1 LEVDLLIMARFL
13 TIVERVRRI
22 IADRYRMTPVE
33 FAFARHF
40 QARARISGDGPL
52 VLVQNTEDKFFYLIF
67 GELVT
72 ALRRQSAL
80 RVDQYVSRSIRPD
93 SFGSL
98 RAFLRTRFYW
108 NILTDRKWQRLYG
121 AFCDRVAWR
130 AAALHW
136 PWREASYALRA
147 WRVWRHLSS
156 KDELTNL
163 EADGVRIGDLVI
175 DAYLRFN
182 SAPEVKLEDRA
193 LLSILR
199 QAFKDV
205 ASAKA
210 YFRRNRPALFITSYT
225 VYLQHGVAVRVA
237 AQHGIRIMAFG
248 NLQEFGTEV
257 TPDHLCHTKRDYTYH
272 QDFLRLPDQDRR
284 IQEAEHYL
292 SARLSGAIDTAT
304 AYMKESAYAVT
315 VRDVPDSR
323 QAVVVF
329 MHDFFDSA
337 NVYRNMV
344 FADFWEW
351 LKVTV
356 DLLSE
361 AGLPFLIKPHPNQSP
376 ESARELE
383 RFVRE
388 NPGVKVISP
397 KVTNAQLVAGGMIC
411 GVTAYGTVA
420 SELAFLGVPSICCS
434 DNPFVSFDFCRT
446 ARSRDQYADYLRA
459 IPEFAPD
466 KAMMRRQACIFDYMH
481 NLNLDKDKRALRDAF
496 VTAWMGTVDL
506 HRNDERDPARFFSYF
521 DDITQNAAFRALISQ
536 IWAQISVPNSIP
548 QTHAKVISACSPMHR
563 S

>member
-1 LEVDLLIMARFL
+1 MAGFL
-13 TIVERVRRI
+13 KIIERARQI
-22 IADRYRMTPVE
+22 IADRYRITPVE
-33 FAFARHF
+33 SAFARHF
-40 QARARISGDGPL
+40 RSLHHVSGDGPL
-52 VLVQNTEDKFFYLIF
+52 ILVQNTEDKFFYLLF

-72 ALRRQSAL
+72 ALRRHSAL
-80 RVDQYVSRSIRPD
+80 RVDQYVSRSIPPD
-93 SFGSL
+93 GFGSL
-98 RAFLRTRFYW
+98 RAFLRTRLHW
-108 NILTDRKWQRLYG
+108 NIFTDRKWQRLHS
-121 AFCDRVAWR
+121 AFCDRLAWR
-130 AAALHW
+130 ATALHW
-136 PWREASYALRA
+136 PWREISYAWRA
-147 WRVWRHLSS
+147 RRIWSRLAS

-163 EADGVRIGDLVI
+163 EVDGVRVGDLVI
-175 DAYLRFN
+175 DTYLRFN
-182 SAPEVKLEDRA
+182 SAPEVKLADRA

-199 QAFKDV
+199 QALKDV

-210 YFRRNRPALFITSYT
+210 YFSKNRPALFITSYT
-225 VYLQHGVAVRVA
+225 TYIQHGVAVRVA
-237 AQHGIRIMAFG
+237 ANHGIRILAFG

-272 QDFLRLPDQDRR
+272 QDFLRLSDQDQRLGK
-284 IQEAEHYL
+284 AEQYL

-304 AYMKESAYAVT
+304 AYMKDSAYAVT

-356 DLLSE
+356 DLLSQ
-361 AGLPFLIKPHPNQSP
+361 AGLTFLVKPHPNQSP
-376 ESARELE
+376 ESARELD

-388 NPGVKVISP
+388 NPGVRLISS

-446 ARSRDQYADYLRA
+446 ARNRDQYADYLRT
-459 IPEFAPD
+459 IPEFTPD

-481 NLNLDKDKRALRDAF
+481 NLNLDKDEKALRNAF
-496 VTAWMGTVDL
+496 VEAWMRTVDL
-506 HRNDERDPARFFSYF
+506 HCGNEQDPARFFAYF
-521 DDITQNAAFRALISQ
+521 DKITQNSAFQVLISQ
-536 IWAQISVPNSIP
+536 MCAQISVPNPIP
-548 QTHAKVISACSPMHR
+548 QKHAKVIPACSPMHR